1 MIKIVRISDLEK
13 IKDTNIHQ
21 YLQNLIKHILDEYD
35 DLKNYSNSIEPFGC
49 IFFIESKTDFLL
61 YKEMGLSSVLTEKRF
76 ENIEEIENHY
86 CNGLIVLDNDR
97 CINLIGKE
105 EFFADFLE
113 VKNNENC

>member
-1 MIKIVRISDLEK
+1 
-13 IKDTNIHQ
+13 
-21 YLQNLIKHILDEYD
+21 
-35 DLKNYSNSIEPFGC
+35 
-49 IFFIESKTDFLL
+49 
-61 YKEMGLSSVLTEKRF
+61 MGLSSVLTEKRF